1 MVPTAADGDD
11 ADFQRRHQGHPDD
24 AMRYVVVVVV
34 VVDNVAVVVVEE
46 VVVEEVIG
54 YLLHVMLMLADNAVM
69 LAVNDAVLVPPTWAD
84 RATVERV

>member
-1 MVPTAADGDD
+1 
-11 ADFQRRHQGHPDD
+11 
-24 AMRYVVVVVV
+24 MRNVV

-46 VVVEEVIG
+46 MVGEVIG
-54 YLLHVMLMLADNAVM
+54 YLLHVMLMQMLMLSDNAVM

>member
-1 MVPTAADGDD
+1 
-11 ADFQRRHQGHPDD
+11 
-24 AMRYVVVVVV
+24 MRNVV

-46 VVVEEVIG
+46 VVGEVIG
-54 YLLHVMLMLADNAVM
+54 YLLHVMLMQMLMLSDNAVM

>member
-1 MVPTAADGDD
+1 MVPTAADDDD

-24 AMRYVVVVVV
+24 AMRYVVVV
-34 VVDNVAVVVVEE
+34 DNVAVVVEE

-54 YLLHVMLMLADNAVM
+54 YLLHVMLMLIRMLADN
-69 LAVNDAVLVPPTWAD
+69 AVNDAVLVPPTWAD

>member
-1 MVPTAADGDD
+1 
-11 ADFQRRHQGHPDD
+11 
-24 AMRYVVVVVV
+24 MRNVV

-46 VVVEEVIG
+46 VVGGVIG
-54 YLLHVMLMLADNAVM
+54 YLLHVMLMQMLMLSDNAVM

>member
-1 MVPTAADGDD
+1 MVPTAADDDD

-24 AMRYVVVVVV
+24 AMRYVVVV
-34 VVDNVAVVVVEE
+34 DNVAVVVEE

-54 YLLHVMLMLADNAVM
+54 YLLHVMLIRMLADN
-69 LAVNDAVLVPPTWAD
+69 AVNDAVLVPPTLAD

>member
-1 MVPTAADGDD
+1 
-11 ADFQRRHQGHPDD
+11 
-24 AMRYVVVVVV
+24 MRNVV

-46 VVVEEVIG
+46 VVGEVIG
-54 YLLHVMLMLADNAVM
+54 YLLHVMLMQMLSDNAVM

>member
-1 MVPTAADGDD
+1 M
-11 ADFQRRHQGHPDD
+11 
-24 AMRYVVVVVV
+24 
-34 VVDNVAVVVVEE
+34 DNVAVVVVEE